1 MKYRILEKTPD
12 ADGIAFKVLTQETIA
27 GTVRQKTHDF
37 RIGRGAFEA
46 ASNPPERADIVVR
59 EVRLHHRAW
68 LESLRPPAQQAWI
81 PDDATLPVGVTV
93 DDQEP
98 IP

>member
-37 RIGRGAFEA
+37 RIGRAAFESA
-46 ASNPPERADIVVR
+46 ANPTERAAIVVR
-59 EVRLHHRAW
+59 EVRILHAGW
-68 LESLRPPAQQAWI
+68 LASLRPVGQQDWV
-81 PDDATLPVGVTV
+81 PDDAALPVGVTV
-93 DDQEP
+93 DENP
-98 IP
+98 